1 MPTALTAM
9 PFRTSRS
16 RQLLLGALLLL
27 SGASLQAA
35 DLFVT
40 TAPNRF
46 AAVAPGVYPLRVNG
60 EVLAGMQIG
69 DSVRLNLPDKV
80 DSSVVLDR
88 LVKHGSGSVTWIG
101 HVLGQDVAQRVIIT
115 IGADGAVGQMQL
127 ADGSYRIEGN
137 QVVQPTLAGEKDL
150 VPAHDDGLAVPLAAR
165 RPRPPES
172 AADNAFAATT
182 PTRIDLMVLY
192 TKGMVDTAAADG
204 GIDAVIDNLIAIA
217 NQAYIDSGIAIQVHL
232 VYKSVSDYLE
242 DNDNPVALDD
252 LSNASDKALWNVPA
266 LRKQYGADLVTI
278 IRPLDGAVMN
288 SCGVAWLGGGGG
300 ERFDPSYGYSVVSY
314 GKSTQNGGRISC
326 SKYTLVHELGH
337 NMGAAHDR
345 KQLIADGSTLSETRY
360 PGAYNYSYGYG
371 LSGKF
376 GTIMSYVDPRVGLFS
391 NPYVNYQGYPV
402 GAGAEQLTASAD
414 NARTLNNTRNFV
426 AGYMPMTVDL
436 PLTGIAISAA
446 SLNVGATATLS
457 PIPNAAALGSCSSS
471 DGGIASVSGATVT
484 ALAGG
489 TVTITCSGFSTS
501 LTVLVPPPPPPPQAF
516 AIAADKQIAG
526 NGKAAL
532 SLSLLPDAADI
543 GQSADLYLL
552 AHALV
557 NGSGYWFIRYANGS
571 WAAFTGTVLPFSN
584 RALSASEDGIVVFNG
599 EFSDAELK
607 ALSLDIYLG
616 YTLYGA
622 DIRTIKYSK
631 AYSFR

>member
-1 MPTALTAM
+1 MPISLPAM
-9 PFRTSRS
+9 PFRTTYCHP
-16 RQLLLGALLLL
+16 LLLGALLLL
-27 SGASLQAA
+27 AGSSHAA
-35 DLFVT
+35 NLFVS

-60 EVLAGMQIG
+60 EALLGMSVG
-69 DSVRLNLPDKV
+69 DHVQLNMPDRA

-88 LVKHGSGSVTWIG
+88 LVKHASGNVTWIG
-101 HVLGQDVAQRVIIT
+101 HVVGQDQAQRVIIT

-127 ADGSYRIEGN
+127 ADGSYRIEGKR
-137 QVVQPTLAGEKDL
+137 VVQPAQAGEKDL
-150 VPAHDDGLAVPLAAR
+150 VPPHDDGLAVPLAAR
-165 RPRPPES
+165 QPRLPEVE
-172 AADNAFAATT
+172 ADNAFAATT

-192 TKGMVDTAAADG
+192 TSGMVSTAAADG

-232 VYKSVSDYLE
+232 VYKQRSDYLE

-252 LSNASDKALWNVPA
+252 LSNASDIALVNVPA

-300 ERFDPSYGYSVVSY
+300 VKFDPDYGYSVVSY

-345 KQLIADGSTLSETRY
+345 KQMIADGSTLSETRY

-371 LSGKF
+371 LSGQF
-376 GTIMSYVDPRVGLFS
+376 GTIMSYVDPRIGLFS
-391 NPYVNYQGYPV
+391 NPNVKYQGYPV
-402 GAGAEQLTASAD
+402 GAGAEQLKDSAD

-436 PLTGIAISAA
+436 PLTGVVISAA
-446 SLNVGATATLS
+446 RLNVGSSATLS
-457 PIPNAAALGSCSSS
+457 PVPSAAALGSCSSS
-471 DGGIASVSGATVT
+471 DGGIASVSGTTVT
-484 ALAGG
+484 ALASG
-489 TVTITCSGFSTS
+489 TATITCSGFSTS
-501 LTVLVPPPPPPPQAF
+501 VTVLTPPPPQVF
-516 AIAADKQIAG
+516 AIAADKQTAG

-543 GQSADLYLL
+543 GKSADLYLL
-552 AHALV
+552 AHAAV
-557 NGSGYWFIRYANGS
+557 SGSDYWFVRYANGS
-571 WAAFTGTVLPFSN
+571 WGAFTGTLLPFST

-599 EFSDAELK
+599 DFSDAELK
-607 ALSLDIYLG
+607 ALSVDVYLG
-616 YTLYGA
+616 YTLTGA
-622 DIRTIKYSK
+622 DIKTVKYSK